1 MLFWDLWPTH
11 VGFKHFENL
20 QIHVFRTRDSGLFV
34 PLLAAPSI
42 IDACRLFTM
51 TLAEITC
58 LL

>member
-11 VGFKHFENL
+11 VGLRHFEDL
-20 QIHVFRTRDSGLFV
+20 RIHAFKIRDSV

-42 IDACRLFTM
+42 IDSCRLFTM
-51 TLAEITC
+51 TLAETSC